1 MVTTERKALY
11 CWGEDL
17 KVIRVMRFFPL
28 GLYKKNRVYVTSLP
42 YDLSELRHRTEE
54 VTASIIPHLLTEV
67 WERTGLE
74 VGCVTYN

>member
-11 CWGEDL
+11 CWDEDL

-42 YDLSELRHRTEE
+42 YDLSELRIEE
-54 VTASIIPHLLTEV
+54 VSASIYPHLLTEV
-67 WERTGLE
+67 WERTGL
-74 VGCVTYN
+74 